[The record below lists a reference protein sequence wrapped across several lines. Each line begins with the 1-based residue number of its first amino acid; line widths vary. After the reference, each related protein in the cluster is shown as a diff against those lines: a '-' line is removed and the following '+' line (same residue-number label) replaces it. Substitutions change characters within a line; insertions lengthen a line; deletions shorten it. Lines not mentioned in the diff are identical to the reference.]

1 MLSRDHCLLSQHI
14 RWMHVR
20 SFCLMTCLTQN
31 ASSSVWQQQYRIFVF
46 RWFESV
52 LFSSIARSTNE
63 SSIDRSCVHFFFQ
76 WFSDARVHRLI
87 ESFIYETI
95 LSTVCFY
102 FVFNPK
108 MELNLIM
115 KSVAKWLNGKKTMAI
130 IYRLIVLFRK
140 STPINTARNTTKYVE
155 WMSAN
160 WMWTVSET
168 TTEINQW
175 HKHWWIK
182 ESPRLFDIAERS
194 V

>member
-1 MLSRDHCLLSQHI
+1 MCDRFVWWHVLPKMRRLQFGSNNTEFLFFVDSKAFCFLLSLD
-14 RWMHVR
+14 RPTR
-20 SFCLMTCLTQN
+20 
-31 ASSSVWQQQYRIFVF
+31 AR
-46 RWFESV
+46 
-52 LFSSIARSTNE
+52 SIAAVY
-63 SSIDRSCVHFFFQ
+63 IFFQ

-194 V
+194 A

>member
-1 MLSRDHCLLSQHI
+1 MDACAIVLFDDMSYPKCVVFSLAATIPNSCFSLI
-14 RWMHVR
+14 RKR
-20 SFCLMTCLTQN
+20 
-31 ASSSVWQQQYRIFVF
+31 FVF
-46 RWFESV
+46 FYR
-52 LFSSIARSTNE
+52 
-63 SSIDRSCVHFFFQ
+63 SIDQRELDRSQLCTFFFQ

-115 KSVAKWLNGKKTMAI
+115 KSVAKWLNGKKTIAI

-168 TTEINQW
+168 INEINQW

-194 V
+194 L